1 MRSEAERRAL
11 GPRGRHVPGRA
22 GLGRCAR
29 SRSRRPDGAGL
40 RTRDRG
46 GSRGACAQVLPGA
59 GMAWGGGWR
68 GARAARGNRGAD
80 RLSPARPSAAELRAA
95 RSRSQKLPQ
104 RSHGPKDFLPDG
116 SEAQAERLRLCR
128 QELWQLLAEERVERL

>member
-1 MRSEAERRAL
+1 MCSGA
-11 GPRGRHVPGRA
+11 PRPG
-22 GLGRCAR
+22 
-29 SRSRRPDGAGL
+29 DG
-40 RTRDRG
+40 
-46 GSRGACAQVLPGA
+46 V
-59 GMAWGGGWR
+59 WEGWR

>member
-1 MRSEAERRAL
+1 MCSGAARPEGMECV
-11 GPRGRHVPGRA
+11 GCVEPGTKRG
-22 GLGRCAR
+22 GLG
-29 SRSRRPDGAGL
+29 
-40 RTRDRG
+40 
-46 GSRGACAQVLPGA
+46 
-59 GMAWGGGWR
+59 
-68 GARAARGNRGAD
+68 AD
-80 RLSPARPSAAELRAA
+80 HVFPALPSASELRAA

>member
-1 MRSEAERRAL
+1 MEPEPEPASVEVPAGRVLRYCPSWGTAWGCV
-11 GPRGRHVPGRA
+11 GPGTG
-22 GLGRCAR
+22 
-29 SRSRRPDGAGL
+29 
-40 RTRDRG
+40 RG
-46 GSRGACAQVLPGA
+46 GLCAEHV
-59 GMAWGGGWR
+59 
-68 GARAARGNRGAD
+68 
-80 RLSPARPSAAELRAA
+80 SPALPSASELRAA

>member
-1 MRSEAERRAL
+1 MCSGAARPGGSGGRRGGAWD
-11 GPRGRHVPGRA
+11 PEA
-22 GLGRCAR
+22 GLG
-29 SRSRRPDGAGL
+29 
-40 RTRDRG
+40 
-46 GSRGACAQVLPGA
+46 
-59 GMAWGGGWR
+59 
-68 GARAARGNRGAD
+68 AD
-80 RLSPARPSAAELRAA
+80 RVSPALLSAAELRAA

>member
-1 MRSEAERRAL
+1 MRAQPQTAARWSPNPN
-11 GPRGRHVPGRA
+11 PRLWRFPRDVCSGAARPEGMECVGCVEPGTKRG
-22 GLGRCAR
+22 GLG
-29 SRSRRPDGAGL
+29 
-40 RTRDRG
+40 
-46 GSRGACAQVLPGA
+46 
-59 GMAWGGGWR
+59 
-68 GARAARGNRGAD
+68 AD
-80 RLSPARPSAAELRAA
+80 HVFPALPSASELRAA

>member
-1 MRSEAERRAL
+1 MRSGAELRAL
-11 GPRGRHVPGRA
+11 GPRGRHLPGRA

-46 GSRGACAQVLPGA
+46 GSRGTCAQVLPGA
-59 GMAWGGGWR
+59 GVAWGGWSG
-68 GARAARGNRGAD
+68 AARDNRGAD

>member
-1 MRSEAERRAL
+1 ML
-11 GPRGRHVPGRA
+11 PGWGDGVRGVRGTWDQA
-22 GLGRCAR
+22 GGLG
-29 SRSRRPDGAGL
+29 
-40 RTRDRG
+40 
-46 GSRGACAQVLPGA
+46 
-59 GMAWGGGWR
+59 
-68 GARAARGNRGAD
+68 AD
-80 RLSPARPSAAELRAA
+80 HVFPALSSASELRAA

>member
-1 MRSEAERRAL
+1 MRGARD
-11 GPRGRHVPGRA
+11 PRGRGA
-22 GLGRCAR
+22 ALGL
-29 SRSRRPDGAGL
+29 
-40 RTRDRG
+40 T
-46 GSRGACAQVLPGA
+46 AC
-59 GMAWGGGWR
+59 
-68 GARAARGNRGAD
+68 
-80 RLSPARPSAAELRAA
+80 SPAVLSASELRAA

>member
-1 MRSEAERRAL
+1 MEPDSEPATVEVPAGRVLRCSPA
-11 GPRGRHVPGRA
+11 RGR
-22 GLGRCAR
+22 
-29 SRSRRPDGAGL
+29 
-40 RTRDRG
+40 RG
-46 GSRGACAQVLPGA
+46 G
-59 GMAWGGGWR
+59 WWR
-68 GARAARGNRGAD
+68 GAGAARGGRGAD
-80 RLSPARPSAAELRAA
+80 RMSPARPSASELRAA